1 MLANAIIMV
10 IGFNDIAIAG
20 YLEEIKQISKNRLN
34 VAACQ
39 QVNFNSPLWK
49 AFQCT
54 SENIA
59 RRFFAEVF

>member
-10 IGFNDIAIAG
+10 IGFNDIVIAG
-20 YLEEIKQISKNRLN
+20 YLEKIKQISKNRLN

-39 QVNFNSPLWK
+39 QVNSPLWK